1 MSPRS
6 IVLLPGLGANA
17 RLFGP
22 QLEAFGDRHAPKTTE
37 PFVPSWPDPIEP
49 GRGVEGVAERL
60 GKDLQARGALDRG
73 TVLVGFSFGGQVAL
87 SLARQ
92 AIESGGAVPAAIV
105 LLSAPRRTSQ
115 LTRRFRVQVA
125 AAGLLP
131 NAAIAFAASELVAGP
146 FARACGLDHEQT
158 LELQRM
164 AAELDVPQFRRLAR
178 AACRWRFE
186 AEDERALR
194 DAGVRILHLHSRRD
208 PVIPPPPQDCDFE
221 AIEESAHLLTWT
233 HADRVNGMI
242 EDALGETATDP
253 CRG

>member
-1 MSPRS
+1 
-6 IVLLPGLGANA
+6 
-17 RLFGP
+17 
-22 QLEAFGDRHAPKTTE
+22 
-37 PFVPSWPDPIEP
+37 VPSWPDPIEP
-49 GRGVEGVAERL
+49 GRGVEGVAKSL

-146 FARACGLDHEQT
+146 FARACDLDHEQT